1 MVDGQ
6 QQVGVT
12 GEEEGEGQQ
21 QVGVKGE
28 GGGCSDQ
35 RTLSCG

>member
-28 GGGCSDQ
+28 GGGCCDQ

>member
-21 QVGVKGE
+21 QVGVKGR
-28 GGGCSDQ
+28 GGDAAINA
-35 RTLSCG
+35 L